1 MLFPLLLEF
10 DEIFQYKILTRQFF
24 QEGIEGQ
31 EEVEEEVQKM
41 LSRYFHFLP
50 FQSQAPVSSGKESLV
65 FLIRGLILGNIL
77 TATVDIV
84 GRIFGLNILGKI
96 LGNIDLNC

>member
-1 MLFPLLLEF
+1 M
-10 DEIFQYKILTRQFF
+10 
-24 QEGIEGQ
+24 
-31 EEVEEEVQKM
+31 EEEVQKM

-84 GRIFGLNILGKI
+84 GRIFGRNILGKI
-96 LGNIDLNC
+96 LGNIDLNCRYCRPIGSIILGNIDLNW